1 MCSTNVCEVALV
13 TIPFTPLSTVVTAHA
28 RHKIASSPP
37 VLASRVYLGHFLA
50 RFFRRNQALLA
61 EGVETWQSL
70 ERREE
75 VRATMQVSSSRIFS
89 KAVTSATTEGAWAI
103 TDACVL

>member
-1 MCSTNVCEVALV
+1 MRSC
-13 TIPFTPLSTVVTAHA
+13 IGHDPLHTLIDCGNGA
-28 RHKIASSPP
+28 RYTHDR
-37 VLASRVYLGHFLA
+37 VLATGTGVYLGHFLA
-50 RFFRRNQALLA
+50 RFFRRKQALLA

-103 TDACVL
+103 SDAGVL